1 MSTSTTTLREPA
13 RLVQWAQTSKGSA
26 MHEVFSLMS
35 SPGLLSFALGMPA
48 TELLPLAAC
57 RAAAAQTLATDH
69 KALQYQMGPEPLKRH
84 LRELLASRGVNCR
97 EDQIYLTTGA
107 QQAIHLL
114 VNLLLNKG
122 DQVLI
127 EEVTYEGLH
136 NAILPWRPQV
146 LIVPTD
152 PATGMNVDAVEAQLV
167 QGARPAFIYSVTDG
181 QNPLGISLSQAARN
195 RLVELARHFHIP
207 IIEDD
212 VFGFLNYDGPALPP
226 MRALDEEWVFYIG
239 SFSKILSPALRLGW
253 IVAPDAFGPA
263 LSFLKKANDL
273 DVATLAQLTVSTYLD
288 TGELPAHLA
297 VIRREYGIRR
307 DTMLRALESHF
318 PPEAQWKKPGSGMFI
333 WVELPGE
340 INTVELLRM
349 AVETER
355 VAFMPGASFGIGGSG
370 GARNG
375 MRLNFT
381 HCAPEQIQD
390 GMLRLA
396 NVLKELILI
405 TRSKRRSGYEK

>member
-13 RLVQWAQTSKGSA
+13 SLVQWAKTSMGSA
-26 MHEVFSLMS
+26 MREMS
-35 SPGLLSFALGMPA
+35 SLVSTPGMLSFALGLPA

-57 RAAAAQTLATDH
+57 RVAAAQTLATDH
-69 KALQYQMGPEPLKRH
+69 QVLQYQKRPEPLKRH

-114 VNLLLNKG
+114 VNLLLNQG
-122 DQVLI
+122 GQVLL
-127 EEVTYEGLH
+127 EDLTYEGVH
-136 NAILPWRPQV
+136 HAILPSHPQV
-146 LIVPTD
+146 LVVPTD
-152 PATGMNVDAVEAQLV
+152 PEIGMNVDAVEAQLA
-167 QGARPAFIYSVTDG
+167 QGARPAFIYTVTDG

-195 RLVELARHFHIP
+195 RLVALARHFQIP

-212 VFGFLNYDGPALPP
+212 VFGYLNYDGPALPP
-226 MRALDEEWVFYIG
+226 MRALDEEWVFYLG
-239 SFSKILSPALRLGW
+239 SFSKILSPALRIGW

-263 LSFLKKANDL
+263 LSFLKHASDL
-273 DVATLAQLTVSTYLD
+273 DVSTLAELTLSAYLD

-297 VIRREYGIRR
+297 ILRKEYGIRR
-307 DTMLRALESHF
+307 DTMLQALESHF
-318 PPEAQWKKPGSGMFI
+318 PPEARWTKPSSGMFI

-340 INTVELLRM
+340 INTVELLKM

-355 VAFMPGASFGIGGSG
+355 VAFMPGAFFGLDGSG

-375 MRLNFT
+375 LRLNFT
-381 HCAPEQIQD
+381 HCSPEQIQD
-390 GMLRLA
+390 GVGRLA
-396 NVLKELILI
+396 KVLKEL
-405 TRSKRRSGYEK
+405 RG